1 MVDVAQLAPA
11 CRQAGSTCSR
21 MYYVYVLVSKKDDN
35 LYIGITNNLERRLR
49 EHNIGRTQS
58 TKSRV
63 PFEIVYYEEVKSR
76 ENARDREK
84 FLKSGCGR
92 EFIKDKLNK

>member
-1 MVDVAQLAPA
+1 
-11 CRQAGSTCSR
+11 

-35 LYIGITNNLERRLR
+35 IYIGITNNLNRRLR
-49 EHNIGRTQS
+49 EHNTGRTQS

-63 PFEIVYYEEVKSR
+63 PFEIVYYEEVKER
-76 ENARDREK
+76 ENARNREK

-92 EFIKDKLNK
+92 ELIKNILNK